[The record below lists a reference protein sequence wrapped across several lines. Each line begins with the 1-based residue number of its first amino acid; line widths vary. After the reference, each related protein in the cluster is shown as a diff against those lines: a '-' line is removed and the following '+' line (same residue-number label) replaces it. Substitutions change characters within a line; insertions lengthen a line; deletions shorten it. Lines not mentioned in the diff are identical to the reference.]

1 MQKKIKWTVDARRS
15 QGHALPDCITMKRI
29 QLRSATFC
37 NSKGWYL
44 WKSFGIRMFLCHII
58 SGCGFQLLSAFRC
71 RHCCSGF
78 VLCSAATATEALDM
92 EGLGCLV
99 FCAFFISDAFHTSK
113 IVWINY
119 FNSCKAFDHF
129 PKEHEF
135 HIFWKTNENL
145 VGPWA
150 FSNASKLCG
159 SKTCLGFGSTLHQ
172 WARSL
177 MQGDFLETSKSA
189 GNAKFRAKLSKNSIR
204 WHLYEGCSKF
214 FHVEK
219 DIFSFAEL

>member
-1 MQKKIKWTVDARRS
+1 MRGRDEGGRDDQGTKGLEDQGTRGPKKEKNSQKKKKKIPKINTS
-15 QGHALPDCITMKRI
+15 P
-29 QLRSATFC
+29 
-37 NSKGWYL
+37 
-44 WKSFGIRMFLCHII
+44 
-58 SGCGFQLLSAFRC
+58 
-71 RHCCSGF
+71 F

>member
-1 MQKKIKWTVDARRS
+1 MHVGPKDMHYQT
-15 QGHALPDCITMKRI
+15 AL
-29 QLRSATFC
+29 QWNVFNLGLQHSATAKDGICGNHSVFVC
-37 NSKGWYL
+37 SYVISFLAVDFNCSLPLGAVTAAVVLSFAVLPLPPKPSTWKGL
-44 WKSFGIRMFLCHII
+44 
-58 SGCGFQLLSAFRC
+58 
-71 RHCCSGF
+71 
-78 VLCSAATATEALDM
+78 AAWF
-92 EGLGCLV
+92 

-159 SKTCLGFGSTLHQ
+159 SKTCLGFGSKLHQ